1 MIWSASLKGN
11 FDIKSALI
19 DKVVILFTSMKE
31 LPVSDLIV
39 LTSRAP
45 SFVVAE
51 VTTPFLSKLNL
62 ITSFI
67 LILFEGEELKY
78 FIGYGL
84 S

>member
-51 VTTPFLSKLNL
+51 VTTPFLSKLN
-62 ITSFI
+62 
-67 LILFEGEELKY
+67 Y
-78 FIGYGL
+78 FIRICKIL
-84 S
+84 